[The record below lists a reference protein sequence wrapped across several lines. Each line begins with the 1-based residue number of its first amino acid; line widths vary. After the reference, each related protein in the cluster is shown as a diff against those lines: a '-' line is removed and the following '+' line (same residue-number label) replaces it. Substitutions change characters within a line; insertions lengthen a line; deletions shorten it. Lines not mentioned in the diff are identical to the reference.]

1 MIYLAEVGTLDFFRV
16 SDEDDD
22 KGLVVLRYFQDA
34 ALASLVASYLTGE
47 GIPAYTSN
55 AYVNQLLPGVESIAL
70 YVHASDRNEAL
81 RLLTAYENGRGP
93 MDQTPSAQEKRPVY
107 KIVLLILILILIL
120 LMVFQII
127 IEKMEGQLTW

>member
-1 MIYLAEVGTLDFFRV
+1 MMYLAEAGAFDFFRV
-16 SDEDDD
+16 SDADDD
-22 KGLVVLRYFQDA
+22 KGLVVLRYFQDPA
-34 ALASLVASYLTGE
+34 MASVVASFLMGE

-55 AYVNQLLPGVESIAL
+55 AYVNQVLPGVESIAL

-81 RLLTAYENGRGP
+81 RLLAAYENGRGSAG
-93 MDQTPSAQEKRPVY
+93 PSPSQEKRPVY

-127 IEKMEGQLTW
+127 MEKMEGQLTW